1 MRTDLQFIPASL
13 LLLIACSDSRKSS
26 PADSA
31 AAAGPAMESQAA
43 AVRDTKP
50 VPRLFVMSRCD
61 TYPRPK
67 DCPPIRRDDCLAL
80 AETQRGDTH
89 PSPALARVRR
99 RDMDSAVAITDSAFR
114 LMVASCPPSIR
125 NRMLSDT
132 KPTPR

>member
-1 MRTDLQFIPASL
+1 MRTALHFIPASL
-13 LLLIACSDSRKSS
+13 LLLACSDSRQSS
-26 PADSA
+26 QADSA
-31 AAAGPAMESQAA
+31 AAAAPPMESEAA

-50 VPRLFVMSRCD
+50 TPRLFVMSRCD

-80 AETQRGDTH
+80 AKTQRGDTH

-99 RDMDSAVAITDSAFR
+99 RDMDSAVAITDSVFR

-125 NRMLSDT
+125 EQMQIDT

>member
-13 LLLIACSDSRKSS
+13 LVFIACTGSRESS

-31 AAAGPAMESQAA
+31 AAAAPPMESEAA
-43 AVRDTKP
+43 ARSDTKP
-50 VPRLFVMSRCD
+50 MPRLFVMSRCD

-67 DCPPIRRDDCLAL
+67 GCPPIRRDDCLAL
-80 AETQRGDTH
+80 AKTQRGDTH
-89 PSPALARVRR
+89 PSPALRRR
-99 RDMDSAVAITDSAFR
+99 RDMDSAVAITDSVFR

-125 NRMLSDT
+125 EQMQSDT